1 MKRLLSGV
9 GMAAVLLV
17 MAPVWA
23 QTPPTAQTPTTAP
36 IPNTSPGGQMP
47 PAQSPTTSPNASM
60 NQPQVNPQAGTR
72 SGMSDTGRPMVS
84 GNMTAGQGMTD
95 RHATMG
101 QRHHRVSAHRHYAN
115 YQAPGHYPR
124 YRHRVQHWGWSPDDA
139 LTIELNRQELAR
151 VTSETAVPQYG
162 SSAPPVT
169 APPPSAGYEEPPPGF
184 PPPLWRF

>member
-1 MKRLLSGV
+1 
-9 GMAAVLLV
+9 MAAVLLV

-60 NQPQVNPQAGTR
+60 NQPQVNPHAGTR
-72 SGMSDTGRPMVS
+72 SGMSDTGRPVVS
-84 GNMTAGQGMTD
+84 GNMTAGQGVTD
-95 RHATMG
+95 RHAVQ
-101 QRHHRVSAHRHYAN
+101 QRHRVSERHHYTD
-115 YQAPGHYPR
+115 YRAPGHHPR
-124 YRHRVQHWGWSPDDA
+124 YRHRAQYWGWSADDA
-139 LTIELNRQELAR
+139 MTLELNRLELAR

-162 SSAPPVT
+162 SSTPP
-169 APPPSAGYEEPPPGF
+169 AMAPPSAGSEEPPPGF